1 VQVVILRSTRHE
13 NLVTLIGI
21 CSKRLALIYVF
32 LPNGTLLDR
41 LNGESFSW
49 EERIEAAMSI
59 CTALEFLHSAKPK
72 PIAHGDLK
80 PINIL
85 FDANNVC
92 KLIDFGIARL
102 LNYKSDT
109 ATPGHTTEFG
119 SGSRYYIDP
128 EFIRHS
134 RLTPQSDVHALG
146 IILLQLVTA
155 RDPENLRYDVEEHNL
170 GEQLVDSRLELDDR
184 SKPDAVEMM
193 RLGLQCSN
201 DKRKDRPDLATEVLP
216 VLESMKSRASR

>member
-1 VQVVILRSTRHE
+1 
-13 NLVTLIGI
+13 
-21 CSKRLALIYVF
+21 
-32 LPNGTLLDR
+32 
-41 LNGESFSW
+41 
-49 EERIEAAMSI
+49 M
-59 CTALEFLHSAKPK
+59 
-72 PIAHGDLK
+72 
-80 PINIL
+80 
-85 FDANNVC
+85 
-92 KLIDFGIARL
+92 
-102 LNYKSDT
+102 
-109 ATPGHTTEFG
+109 
-119 SGSRYYIDP
+119 DP
-128 EFIRHS
+128 EFIRTR

-170 GEQLVDSRLELDDR
+170 SEQLVDSRLELDDR